1 MSETIKHIKKFNIGD
16 RVTSTHSI
24 LLDRGFRGVAGVIKT
39 IVLDGRTWQYLIELD
54 DGRELQCDDWHLEQ
68 PQFND
73 NQKIVLDI
81 LKDIQTKWPHFHPS
95 TTIKMM
101 VEKQSEYFEE
111 LTKNQELEVFKA
123 FIDWV
128 LKQEEAE

>member
-1 MSETIKHIKKFNIGD
+1 MSETIQNIKKFNIGD

-24 LLDRGFRGVAGVIKT
+24 LLDRGFRGVTGVIKT

-68 PQFND
+68 PQLND

-81 LKDIQTKWPHFHPS
+81 LKDIQNKWPHFHPS
-95 TTIKMM
+95 TTIGMM
-101 VEKQSEYFEE
+101 VEMQNEFYEE
-111 LTKNQELEVFKA
+111 LSKDQELEVLSA
-123 FIDWV
+123 FAQWG
-128 LKQEEAE
+128 LEQEEAE